1 MGIRI
6 KDLQSG
12 SPLQSDFLAFDGD
25 GGTRKATVGAV
36 IGAVSSNRNLIDNS
50 WFTINQRGES
60 EYNTDGYTV
69 DRWYIGWS
77 GIDNYVDVVDNG
89 LMLYGRPNS
98 SFIFVQILDI
108 YPDDITGEIFTL
120 SALCAD
126 GIHSVTG
133 TINTDSYQMTCNL
146 SDNSIMYLWK
156 DSPTTLRVV
165 VSCHDIDGL
174 YLRAI
179 KLEKGSTS
187 TLTNDTVPNSAEELI
202 RCITSHVD
210 NNDDYA
216 NKKIATKDELSHRN
230 LLDNGWFTINQRN
243 VSGSLS
249 DGYTVDR
256 WQVGLH
262 GGSITYNQSA
272 HSLTFGTTTNVDY
285 FIQQIEPSLRDELHG
300 KVVTF
305 SIIENDTIKTK
316 TFTFDKN
323 ARNYEVGIPNASVTF
338 WYGANGELCIRHRLG
353 APQTTIKA
361 AKLEL
366 GSVSTLA
373 NDVAP
378 NYAEEL
384 LKCQRY
390 FWRLGGVS
398 APLAMMAAYDS
409 NTQYGYVQFPVTMR
423 ATPTVS
429 MSALSTFQVFANNAN
444 PSPTSMRVVP
454 VRPQNGMIETK
465 ASGITAGSAGWLLT
479 TASGGYINFSAD
491 L

>member
-12 SPLQSDFLAFDGD
+12 SPLPNDFMAFDGD

-36 IGAVSSNRNLIDNS
+36 IGAVSSNRNLLDNP
-50 WFTINQRGES
+50 WFKVNQRGVS
-60 EYNTDGYTV
+60 GVVSAGGSGSYGL
-69 DRWYIGWS
+69 DRWLSYASTSSS
-77 GIDNYVDVVDNG
+77 GYSVSGDTVTLAQNTG
-89 LMLYGRPNS
+89 LTQRFNASDLPIVGKT
-98 SFIFVQILDI
+98 V
-108 YPDDITGEIFTL
+108 TL
-120 SALCAD
+120 SILLTNGTIIVQTMTIAANTQNYIDANGFRWMIDTRSTLSNYAATIIRRD
-126 GIHSVTG
+126 ASSVT
-133 TINTDSYQMTCNL
+133 L
-146 SDNSIMYLWK
+146 
-156 DSPTTLRVV
+156 
-165 VSCHDIDGL
+165 
-174 YLRAI
+174 
-179 KLEKGSTS
+179 
-187 TLTNDTVPNSAEELI
+187 
-202 RCITSHVD
+202 
-210 NNDDYA
+210 
-216 NKKIATKDELSHRN
+216 
-230 LLDNGWFTINQRN
+230 
-243 VSGSLS
+243 
-249 DGYTVDR
+249 
-256 WQVGLH
+256 
-262 GGSITYNQSA
+262 
-272 HSLTFGTTTNVDY
+272 
-285 FIQQIEPSLRDELHG
+285 
-300 KVVTF
+300 
-305 SIIENDTIKTK
+305 
-316 TFTFDKN
+316 
-323 ARNYEVGIPNASVTF
+323 
-338 WYGANGELCIRHRLG
+338 
-353 APQTTIKA
+353 KA
-361 AKLEL
+361 VKLEL

-409 NTQYGYVQFPVTMR
+409 NIQYGYVQFPVTMR